1 VTGVVGARRNALA
14 LSRRAWLVLALVSLA
29 GLVMFMWPLFQH
41 APHGVAHGND
51 APLVFIVLLP
61 CLIAVVLAEMT
72 AGHIDTKTLAML
84 GVLSAIGAVLRPIG
98 AGTAG
103 IETML
108 FLLILAGRVYGPG
121 FGFVLG
127 ATAMFTSALLTAGV
141 GPWMPFQMLGA
152 AWVGLGAGLLPFGR
166 LRGRAEI
173 ALLALYGV
181 VSAYA
186 FGFLLNMWFWPFTA
200 GSATKLSFLPG
211 AAVVTNLHR
220 FVLFCFATSA
230 IGWDTG
236 RAVTNVVAIVVVG
249 PTVIVTLRR
258 SARRAA
264 FGQVGT
270 FASADG
276 GRDLGVDEA
285 LAL

>member
-1 VTGVVGARRNALA
+1 VTATRRSALA
-14 LSRRAWLVLALVSLA
+14 LSARSWLVLGMVSAA
-29 GLVMFMWPLFQH
+29 GLAMFAWPLFQH
-41 APHGVAHGND
+41 SPHGVAHGQD
-51 APLVFIVLLP
+51 APIIFVALLP

-72 AGHIDTKTLAML
+72 AGRIDTKTLAML

-127 ATAMFTSALLTAGV
+127 STAMFTSALLTAGV
-141 GPWMPFQMLGA
+141 GPWLPFQMLGA
-152 AWVGLGAGLLPFGR
+152 SWLGLGAGLLPMPR
-166 LRGRAEI
+166 LRGRPEI
-173 ALLALYGV
+173 ALLAVYGV
-181 VSAYA
+181 ISAYVY
-186 FGFLLNMWFWPFTA
+186 GFLLNLWFWPFTA

-211 AAVVTNLHR
+211 AAVLTNLHR
-220 FVLFCFATSA
+220 FVVFCFATSA

-236 RAVTNVVAIVVVG
+236 RAITNVVAIVAVG
-249 PTVIVTLRR
+249 PTVLITLRR

-264 FGQVGT
+264 FGEVAT
-270 FASADG
+270 IVDKSVEVVPAAS
-276 GRDLGVDEA
+276 
-285 LAL
+285 

>member
-1 VTGVVGARRNALA
+1 VIARRNALA
-14 LSRRAWLVLALVSLA
+14 LSARAWVVLALVSLA
-29 GLVMFMWPLFQH
+29 GLAMFAWPLLQH

-72 AGHIDTKTLAML
+72 AGRIDTKTLAML

-141 GPWMPFQMLGA
+141 GPWLPFQMLGA
-152 AWVGLGAGLLPFGR
+152 AWVGLGAGLLPLGR
-166 LRGRAEI
+166 VRGRGEI
-173 ALLALYGV
+173 ALLSLYGV
-181 VSAYA
+181 VSA
-186 FGFLLNMWFWPFTA
+186 
-200 GSATKLSFLPG
+200 
-211 AAVVTNLHR
+211 
-220 FVLFCFATSA
+220 
-230 IGWDTG
+230 
-236 RAVTNVVAIVVVG
+236 
-249 PTVIVTLRR
+249 
-258 SARRAA
+258 
-264 FGQVGT
+264 
-270 FASADG
+270 
-276 GRDLGVDEA
+276 
-285 LAL
+285 

>member
-1 VTGVVGARRNALA
+1 VTTQPPRRRSALA
-14 LSRRAWLVLALVSLA
+14 LSARAWVVLGLVSVA
-29 GLVMFMWPLFQH
+29 GLVMFTWPLFQH
-41 APHGVAHGND
+41 APHGVAHGQD
-51 APLVFIVLLP
+51 APIVFIALLP

-72 AGHIDTKTLAML
+72 AGRIDTKSLAML

-141 GPWMPFQMLGA
+141 GPWLPFQMLGA
-152 AWVGLGAGLLPFGR
+152 SWLGLGAGLLPFAR
-166 LRGRAEI
+166 LRGRGEI
-173 ALLALYGV
+173 ALLAVYGV
-181 VSAYA
+181 IGAYA
-186 FGFLLNMWFWPFTA
+186 YGFLLNMWFWPFTA

-211 AAVVTNLHR
+211 AAVATNLHR

-236 RAVTNVVAIVVVG
+236 RAVTNVVAIVAVG
-249 PTVIVTLRR
+249 PTVLVTLRR

-264 FGQVGT
+264 FGEVAT
-270 FASADG
+270 FADSDKS
-276 GRDLGVDEA
+276 VEA
-285 LAL
+285 AATAP

>member
-1 VTGVVGARRNALA
+1 MTT
-14 LSRRAWLVLALVSLA
+14 RRAALVVSARSWVVLALVSAA
-29 GLVMFMWPLFQH
+29 GLGMFAWPLFLH
-41 APHGVAHGND
+41 SPHGVAHGND
-51 APLVFIVLLP
+51 APIVFIALLP

-72 AGHIDTKTLAML
+72 AGRIDTKTLAML

-141 GPWMPFQMLGA
+141 GPWLPFQMLGA
-152 AWVGLGAGLLPFGR
+152 AWLGLGAGLLPLPN
-166 LRGRAEI
+166 LRGRREI
-173 ALLALYGV
+173 ALLAVYGV
-181 VSAYA
+181 ISAYA
-186 FGFLLNMWFWPFTA
+186 YGFLLNLWFWPFTA
-200 GSATKLSFLPG
+200 GSATELSFVAG
-211 AAVVTNLHR
+211 ASVLSNLHR

-236 RAVTNVVAIVVVG
+236 RALTNVVAIVAVG
-249 PTVIVTLRR
+249 PTVLITLRR

-264 FGQVGT
+264 FGETAT
-270 FASADG
+270 FVDNSVEVTAAAS
-276 GRDLGVDEA
+276 
-285 LAL
+285 

>member
-1 VTGVVGARRNALA
+1 VSAPRRPALA
-14 LSRRAWLVLALVSLA
+14 LSARSWLVLALVSAA
-29 GLVMFMWPLFQH
+29 GLAMFAWPLFQH
-41 APHGVAHGND
+41 APHGVAHGHD
-51 APLVFIVLLP
+51 APLVFMVLLP

-72 AGHIDTKTLAML
+72 AGRIDTKTLAML

-152 AWVGLGAGLLPFGR
+152 AWVGLGAGLLPR
-166 LRGRAEI
+166 RAWRGRREV
-173 ALLALYGV
+173 ALLAVYGV

-200 GSATKLSFLPG
+200 GSNSKLSFVAG
-211 AAVVTNLHR
+211 ASVVTNLHR

-236 RAVTNVVAIVVVG
+236 RAITNVVAIVAVG
-249 PTVIVTLRR
+249 PTVLITLRR

-264 FGQVGT
+264 FGEVAT
-270 FASADG
+270 FTPQAELVSAG
-276 GRDLGVDEA
+276 
-285 LAL
+285 

>member
-1 VTGVVGARRNALA
+1 MTATRRPALVV
-14 LSRRAWLVLALVSLA
+14 STRAWFVLALVSLA
-29 GLVMFMWPLFQH
+29 GIAMFAWPLFAH
-41 APHGVAHGND
+41 STDDVAHAKD
-51 APLVFIVLLP
+51 APFVFIVMLP

-72 AGHIDTKTLAML
+72 AGRIDTKTLAML

-141 GPWMPFQMLGA
+141 GPWLPFQMLA
-152 AWVGLGAGLLPFGR
+152 ASWVGLGAGLLPLR
-166 LRGRAEI
+166 NLRGRGEI
-173 ALLALYGV
+173 ALLAAYGV

-186 FGFLLNMWFWPFTA
+186 FGFLLNLWFWPFTA
-200 GSATKLSFLPG
+200 DSTTKLSFVAG
-211 AAVVTNLHR
+211 ASVLHNLHR
-220 FVLFCFATSA
+220 FVLFSFATSA

-236 RAVTNVVAIVVVG
+236 RAVTNLVAIVAVG
-249 PTVIVTLRR
+249 PTALITLRR

-264 FGQVGT
+264 FGEVAV
-270 FASADG
+270 FADNSI
-276 GRDLGVDEA
+276 EA
-285 LAL
+285 APLAS

>member
-1 VTGVVGARRNALA
+1 MTTAPSHALT
-14 LSRRAWLVLALVSLA
+14 LSLRSWIVLAAVSLS
-29 GLVMFMWPLFQH
+29 GLAMFAWPLFLR
-41 APHGVAHGND
+41 APHGVAHGQD
-51 APLVFIVLLP
+51 APLVFLVMLP

-72 AGHIDTKTLAML
+72 AGRIDTKTLAML

-108 FLLILAGRVYGPG
+108 FLLVLAGRVYGPG

-141 GPWMPFQMLGA
+141 GPWLPFQMLGA
-152 AWVGLGAGLLPFGR
+152 AWVGLGAGLLPWRAG
-166 LRGRAEI
+166 RGRAEI
-173 ALLALYGV
+173 ALLAVYGV

-186 FGFLLNMWFWPFTA
+186 FGFLLNLWFWPYTA
-200 GSATKLSFLPG
+200 GSGTKLSFIAG
-211 AAVVTNLHR
+211 ASVLTNLHR
-220 FVLFCFATSA
+220 FLLFSVATSA

-236 RAVTNVVAIVVVG
+236 RAVTNVIAIVAVG
-249 PTVIVTLRR
+249 PTVLVTLRR

-264 FGQVGT
+264 FGEVAT
-270 FASADG
+270 FVDRPVEDVPVAS
-276 GRDLGVDEA
+276 
-285 LAL
+285 

>member
-1 VTGVVGARRNALA
+1 MTTRTHALT
-14 LSRRAWLVLALVSLA
+14 LSLRSWLVLGAVSFA
-29 GLVMFMWPLFQH
+29 GLAMFAWPLFQH
-41 APHGVAHGND
+41 APRGVAHGQD
-51 APLVFIVLLP
+51 APLVFLVMLP

-72 AGHIDTKTLAML
+72 AGRIDTKTLAML

-108 FLLILAGRVYGPG
+108 FLLVLAGRVYGPG

-141 GPWMPFQMLGA
+141 GPWLPFQMLGA
-152 AWVGLGAGLLPFGR
+152 AWVGLGAGLLPWR
-166 LRGRAEI
+166 RWRGRTEI

-186 FGFLLNMWFWPFTA
+186 FGFLLNLWFWPYTV
-200 GSATKLSFLPG
+200 GSGTKLSFIAG
-211 AAVVTNLHR
+211 ASVLTNLRR
-220 FVLFCFATSA
+220 FVLFSVATSA

-236 RAVTNVVAIVVVG
+236 RAVTNVIAIVAVG
-249 PTVIVTLRR
+249 PTVLITLRR

-264 FGQVGT
+264 FGEVAT
-270 FASADG
+270 FVDRPVEDVPVAS
-276 GRDLGVDEA
+276 
-285 LAL
+285 

>member
-1 VTGVVGARRNALA
+1 VT
-14 LSRRAWLVLALVSLA
+14 SRRALVLSVRSWAVLALVSAA
-29 GLVMFMWPLFQH
+29 GLCMFAWPLFLRS
-41 APHGVAHGND
+41 PHGVAHGND

-72 AGHIDTKTLAML
+72 AGRIDTKTLAML

-127 ATAMFTSALLTAGV
+127 CTAMFTSALLTGGV
-141 GPWMPFQMLGA
+141 GPWLPFQMLGA
-152 AWVGLGAGLLPFGR
+152 AWIGLGAGLLPAR
-166 LRGRAEI
+166 NLRGRGEI

-181 VSAYA
+181 ISAYA
-186 FGFLLNMWFWPFTA
+186 FGFLLNLWFWPFTA
-200 GSATKLSFLPG
+200 GSATKLSFAAG
-211 AAVVTNLHR
+211 ASVVTNLHR

-236 RAVTNVVAIVVVG
+236 RAITNVVAIVAVG
-249 PTVIVTLRR
+249 PTVLVTLRR

-264 FGQVGT
+264 FGEFAT
-270 FASADG
+270 FVDNSVEPVAAAS
-276 GRDLGVDEA
+276 
-285 LAL
+285 

>member
-1 VTGVVGARRNALA
+1 
-14 LSRRAWLVLALVSLA
+14 
-29 GLVMFMWPLFQH
+29 MFTWPLFLH
-41 APHGVAHGND
+41 SPHGLAHGND

-72 AGHIDTKTLAML
+72 AGRIDTKTLAML

-141 GPWMPFQMLGA
+141 GPWLPFQMLGA
-152 AWVGLGAGLLPFGR
+152 SWIGLGAGLLPLR
-166 LRGRAEI
+166 NLRGRAEI
-173 ALLALYGV
+173 ALLAVYGV

-186 FGFLLNMWFWPFTA
+186 FGILLNLWFWPFTA
-200 GSATKLSFLPG
+200 GSADKLSFVAG
-211 AAVVTNLHR
+211 ASVVKNLHR
-220 FVLFCFATSA
+220 FLLFSFASSS

-236 RAVTNVVAIVVVG
+236 RAITNVVAIVAVG
-249 PTVIVTLRR
+249 PTVLITLRR

-264 FGQVGT
+264 FGEVAT
-270 FASADG
+270 FVDIETPAPEPEVVLPVTAARSLG
-276 GRDLGVDEA
+276 GPVRQAERP
-285 LAL
+285 

>member
-1 VTGVVGARRNALA
+1 MSAPRRSALA
-14 LSRRAWLVLALVSLA
+14 LSARSWLVLALVSAA
-29 GLVMFMWPLFQH
+29 GLAMFAWPLFQH
-41 APHGVAHGND
+41 EPHGVAHGHD

-72 AGHIDTKTLAML
+72 AGRIDTKTLAML

-141 GPWMPFQMLGA
+141 GPWLPFQMLGA
-152 AWVGLGAGLLPFGR
+152 AWVGLGAGLLPLR
-166 LRGRAEI
+166 ALRGRGEI
-173 ALLALYGV
+173 ALLAVYGV

-186 FGFLLNMWFWPFTA
+186 FGFLLNLWFWPFSA
-200 GSATKLSFLPG
+200 GSTSKLSFIAG
-211 AAVVTNLHR
+211 ASVLTNLHR

-236 RAVTNVVAIVVVG
+236 RAVTNVVAIVAVG
-249 PTVIVTLRR
+249 PTVLITLRR

-264 FGQVGT
+264 FGEVAT
-270 FASADG
+270 FTDNSVEVAAVAS
-276 GRDLGVDEA
+276 
-285 LAL
+285 